1 MSRAGRVVVV
11 GLAVGLGL
19 AADSTGGVK
28 ARRCKRDFPT
38 FSKCPVHTGEVASSD
53 SLVFTAQRSNATL
66 TFLACDDRFGAP
78 PDGSSSIDLSIDD
91 LIVVDRAFFNANLI
105 PYPGDRPEDLEA
117 YRVDRSTDACYNNNP
132 PVAEVFRREAATA
145 PSATMPLYERF
156 EGCVEGLDARQCH
169 LRPRGPRPAGRYEQP
184 RTEFTKPLA
193 DPRPQPAR
201 WPARQLVLHGQREA
215 EPPGPQS
222 RVRDRLHVVRRRIRR
237 RRAGH
242 RAVHPHGRGRRRVP
256 GAQRPGD
263 ALPSARRP
271 VTSPFHAAVTVPDA
285 LRPTRFPDLK
295 VLPRGRRPPR
305 RTGRPTRA
313 GRGPSVSPGPGPP
326 CSRPASS

>member
-156 EGCVEGLDARQCH
+156 EGSSRGWTLVNATFGLEDLDPPDDTNNPALNSRSRSLILARSQRDGQPGNLCSMASVR
-169 LRPRGPRPAGRYEQP
+169 LSRLVRNREYVIDFTWFAAGFVDDGQDTGQYILTVAVDDESPVPSGPATRSLPLGGRSP
-184 RTEFTKPLA
+184 
-193 DPRPQPAR
+193 
-201 WPARQLVLHGQREA
+201 VL
-215 EPPGPQS
+215 S
-222 RVRDRLHVVRRRIRR
+222 T
-237 RRAGH
+237 
-242 RAVHPHGRGRRRVP
+242 
-256 GAQRPGD
+256 
-263 ALPSARRP
+263 LPSR
-271 VTSPFHAAVTVPDA
+271 S
-285 LRPTRFPDLK
+285 PTR
-295 VLPRGRRPPR
+295 
-305 RTGRPTRA
+305 
-313 GRGPSVSPGPGPP
+313 
-326 CSRPASS
+326 